1 MSFADTPAPERR
13 YDPAV
18 PDEQSFRLSNDL
30 TEVPALRDRF
40 ARACV
45 AGGVPEEIREGQM
58 LVMTE
63 LVNNAIEHGCCLPSH
78 TVECSY
84 QITADD
90 IRIEVTDPS
99 GDLTEDDFKNADASG
114 FADNG
119 RGAGLFLIQ
128 ALTDEISVRRA
139 EGGGTTVST
148 VKHLHAGG
156 GA

>member
-1 MSFADTPAPERR
+1 MPAPQRR

-18 PDEQSFRLSNDL
+18 ADEQSFRLSNDL
-30 TEVPALRDRF
+30 TEVPALRERF

-58 LVMTE
+58 LVITE

-84 QITADD
+84 LITAED

-99 GDLTEDDFKNADASG
+99 GELTEDDFRNSDASG

-128 ALTDEISVRRA
+128 ALTDEIAVRR
-139 EGGGTTVST
+139 EPRGGTTVIT
-148 VKHLHAGG
+148 VKHLRAGAG
-156 GA
+156 T